1 MPEIEYR
8 EYRPEDADSFLR
20 LHDSAF
26 PPITSEYWAAWS
38 RGDVTAA
45 VAIMD
50 GEVVGTVPFVFRDFR
65 LRPDAAVRVAW
76 EYSVVVRKD
85 LRDKG
90 VGSRVM
96 DAAKRFLHGRCAA
109 VAVYRGDE
117 RSDGYRYYHRNGHQD
132 LLYARVWARDGLTE
146 AKGSVQVSTR
156 GVLSCTWREFL
167 ADEAQFLDVFATAYG
182 AFGGYPMRQ
191 VGFYANAVD
200 TVQYNEVPVELA
212 VFVARDGD
220 GVLQGYAITGQ
231 ERTNPV
237 THLLEIAARRNDQA
251 VALRLLA
258 AFCGLAAE
266 KNTPARVATSDASP
280 YVPALRMLGFE
291 PSPRADDPM
300 MIMAYPLDPEGL
312 TSAVWRDSPRPRGGE
327 SPATDALDVM
337 AWTPQREVYLHRAKG
352 PNGRRIVLEMKEH
365 SLARLLFSRLDLL
378 AAVRQETVT
387 AIGASPADLEAVAQ
401 ALPFTPWVYHYL
413 DQI

>member
-1 MPEIEYR
+1 MHEIEYR
-8 EYRPEDADSFLR
+8 EYRPEDADSFLH

-26 PPITSEYWAAWS
+26 PSITSEYWAAWS

-65 LRPDAAVRVAW
+65 LRADTVARIAW
-76 EYSVVVRKD
+76 EYSVVVRED

-90 VGSRVM
+90 VGSRAM
-96 DAAKRFLHGRCAA
+96 DAAKRFLRGRCAA
-109 VAVYRGDE
+109 MAVYRGDE
-117 RSDGYRYYHRNGHQD
+117 RSNGYRYYHRNGHQD
-132 LLYARVWARDGLTE
+132 LLYARVWTRGGLTE
-146 AKGSVQVSTR
+146 GMSSARISTQ
-156 GVLSCTWREFL
+156 GVLSCTWCEFL
-167 ADEAQFLDVFATAYG
+167 ADEAKFLDVFASAYG
-182 AFGGYPMRQ
+182 AYGGYPEWQ

-212 VFVARDGD
+212 VFVARDSA
-220 GVLQGYAITGQ
+220 GVMQGYAIIGQ
-231 ERTNPV
+231 ERTNAV
-237 THLLEIAARRNDQA
+237 THLLEIAARDNNQA
-251 VALRLLA
+251 AALRLLA
-258 AFCGLAAE
+258 AFCDLADE
-266 KNTPARVATSDASP
+266 KGAPPKVMTSDASP
-280 YVPALRMLGFE
+280 YVPAFRMLGFQ

-300 MIMAYPLDPEGL
+300 MIMAYPLEPEGL
-312 TSAVWRDSPRPRGGE
+312 TSAAWREG
-327 SPATDALDVM
+327 PATDALDVM

-365 SLARLLFSRLDLL
+365 SLTRLLFSRLDLL
-378 AAVRQETVT
+378 AALRQETVT
-387 AIGASPADLEAVAQ
+387 AVGAGPADLEAIAQ